1 MNTIR
6 LTTLPFDLLAEI
18 LCRLPLKL
26 LLQLQCL
33 CKSFKHLISDR
44 KFAKKHLCLSTKHYH
59 LIVTSANNLG
69 GFVLYDSS
77 ILSVLSASTITQTQL
92 IWSVRFLST
101 VSTFAAKFNGMRE
114 SIHSWRYCEK
124 ARHNTVVELITLN
137 CSSPLYKYFSTS
149 VV

>member
-33 CKSFKHLISDR
+33 CKSFKHLVSDR

-92 IWSVRFLST
+92 IYLNSLGYGYILSVCSCDDILCLTIF
-101 VSTFAAKFNGMRE
+101 FFEEAKLA
-114 SIHSWRYCEK
+114 HSKSNLR
-124 ARHNTVVELITLN
+124 
-137 CSSPLYKYFSTS
+137 P
-149 VV
+149 